1 MALFSWSP
9 QGVGGGCVL
18 YTGVYHIIG
27 HVLQFDS
34 DVRLASPLPPFW
46 PLAISFD
53 AIFLQLTCLLT
64 VASIR
69 FSINF
74 YAAYRTQPSVRSCVI
89 KTLIHFSLIE
99 SKKKKWKKKKISWLN
114 VLSCHLPRSEP
125 RLLLLLAN
133 MQMPRG
139 PWLPLTGCQDKR
151 DTISMQFL
159 SLSLSLPFPTG
170 TKRTSQPCGGH
181 GACGQW
187 ADDVPP
193 LHVAAAQIVCAACC
207 QRKSLQAATK

>member
-1 MALFSWSP
+1 MDIYGLVFLIPSR
-9 QGVGGGCVL
+9 GGGEVVL

-27 HVLQFDS
+27 HVLQYDS

-74 YAAYRTQPSVRSCVI
+74 YAAYRTQPPVRSCVI

-99 SKKKKWKKKKISWLN
+99 SKKKKMKKKLVGLTFCRVICHD
-114 VLSCHLPRSEP
+114 LSH
-125 RLLLLLAN
+125 
-133 MQMPRG
+133 
-139 PWLPLTGCQDKR
+139 GCCCCCWPICR
-151 DTISMQFL
+151 C
-159 SLSLSLPFPTG
+159 P
-170 TKRTSQPCGGH
+170 
-181 GACGQW
+181 
-187 ADDVPP
+187 
-193 LHVAAAQIVCAACC
+193 VAPGCP
-207 QRKSLQAATK
+207 